1 MKAPSCPFCGGRVR
15 MLRRVAYRLIPDL
28 EPSVP
33 VPSCA
38 LCHEEWYNGK
48 VATALEDAYQEE
60 LRERASLAVDALVAH
75 RTQQALERMLGL
87 SAGYLSKLKSG
98 KHTSGVLVVLLSLL
112 AADPEER
119 LAEVERM
126 FGGGR

>member
-15 MLRRVAYRLIPDL
+15 MLRRVSYRLIPDM
-28 EPSVP
+28 ETTEP

-48 VATALEDAYQEE
+48 VAAALEADYQEV
-60 LRERASLAVDALVAH
+60 LRRRASLAVDALVEH

-98 KHTSGVLVVLLSLL
+98 KHTSGALVVLLSLL
-112 AADPEER
+112 AVEPEER

-126 FGGGR
+126 FGIQ